1 MPQFERRLYEPED
14 LGMYDGSDDDME
26 EEGSRLPLLIVI
38 ALVVLASFAGVVWL
52 AYTQGVQRGREDAPR
67 IVAVQQNKLAATE
80 SKNPY
85 SNLKIYQSS
94 KGNDEASDDTAAP
107 AQTPSVPKAAV
118 PEHPLSKPA
127 VVPRT
132 SVPTAKPK
140 TEDISK
146 SATDKPQVTKPV
158 AVTRKNTAPAAG
170 TPRVITPPPATPK
183 KAVPQT
189 NAKSTASTDTAVIN
203 KVLAAQQTSPAPQ
216 APAAQ
221 HAGGY
226 VLQIGS
232 YTSEAEANA
241 SWQTYKAAHSSV
253 AGFAPD
259 VAQANLGSKGTWYRL
274 RVGPFATLS
283 EASAACA
290 KLKAQGGK
298 CFPAKQ

>member
-85 SNLKIYQSS
+85 SNLKIYQSP
-94 KGNDEASDDTAAP
+94 KDNDEASDETAAS
-107 AQTPSVPKAAV
+107 AQTPSVPNAAV
-118 PEHPLSKPA
+118 PEHPLSKP
-127 VVPRT
+127 VVMPRT
-132 SVPTAKPK
+132 NVPTAKPK

-146 SATDKPQVTKPV
+146 SVTEKPQAARPA
-158 AVTRKNTAPAAG
+158 AVTPKNTAPAATG

-189 NAKSTASTDTAVIN
+189 NAKSTAPTDTAMIN
-203 KVLAAQQTSPAPQ
+203 KVLAAQQTPTTQQ

-221 HAGGY
+221 QAPKTQRAGY

-259 VAQANLGSKGTWYRL
+259 VAQAN
-274 RVGPFATLS
+274 
-283 EASAACA
+283 
-290 KLKAQGGK
+290 
-298 CFPAKQ
+298 